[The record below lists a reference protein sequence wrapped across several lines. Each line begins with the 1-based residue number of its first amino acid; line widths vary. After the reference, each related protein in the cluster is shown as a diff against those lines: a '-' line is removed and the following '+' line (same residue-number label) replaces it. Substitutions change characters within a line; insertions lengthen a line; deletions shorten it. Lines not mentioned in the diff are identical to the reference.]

1 MRARGS
7 ECVSPEHCV
16 GPKPILGVLLCV
28 TGAFRQSFLTEFA
41 LEPEKRP
48 FVVFHY
54 FEKNSLYRDNLAH
67 FLAFG
72 ALDYLDYLF
81 VVQGDSDFPELN
93 LRNASVLRVPN
104 RGLDFGGISSAVQ
117 QGRIPV
123 NRERYFFINSSVRG
137 PFVPTWVRGQWDRT
151 FQPLFDQG
159 LDLVGT
165 TMHSGGGVLGGRR
178 TVAPHIQSAS
188 YALSGRGFR
197 RLVEIGFYDQEHAE
211 GKEAIIDGYE
221 IGLSNEMRNAGFR
234 FGSLVENRMRR
245 QKGFEQNPT
254 SRDGDPN
261 YRGGHF
267 GSSIGPYH
275 SVFPKVNRNIYAER
289 ALLKLAT
296 ACEISEL
303 GASLQGEPL
312 VASYLKRIERN
323 RSLAISLQMALRK
336 NLDFIHK
343 IWLTLRKQR
352 RKRV

>member
-1 MRARGS
+1 MES
-7 ECVSPEHCV
+7 
-16 GPKPILGVLLCV
+16 K
-28 TGAFRQSFLTEFA
+28 
-41 LEPEKRP
+41 KRP

-54 FEKNSLYRDNLAH
+54 FMKNSLYRDNLAH

-72 ALDYLDYLF
+72 VLDYLDYLF
-81 VVQGDSDFPELN
+81 IVQGDSDFPELN
-93 LRNASVLRVPN
+93 LRNTSVLRVPN

-117 QGRIPV
+117 QGRIPMD
-123 NRERYFFINSSVRG
+123 RERYFFLNSSVRG
-137 PFVPTWVRGQWDRT
+137 PFVPMWVRGQWDRT

-165 TMHSGGGVLGGRR
+165 TTHSGGGVLGGPRA
-178 TVAPHIQSAS
+178 VAPHTQSAT

-197 RLVEIGFYDQEHAE
+197 RLVEIGFYDQEHPE
-211 GKEAIIDGYE
+211 EKEEIIERYE
-221 IGLSNEMRNAGFR
+221 MGLSREMESAGFR
-234 FGSLVENRMRR
+234 SGSLVPNRMRWPN
-245 QKGFEQNPT
+245 GFERNPT

-267 GSSIGPYH
+267 GSSIGPLH
-275 SVFPKVNRNIYAER
+275 SVFPKVNRNIYSER

-303 GASLQGEPL
+303 GASLQGMAL

-336 NLDFIHK
+336 NLDFIHRA
-343 IWLTLRKQR
+343 WLSLGKQWR
-352 RKRV
+352 NRV